1 MSLHL
6 DRAQDGL
13 LGYETLVAKMPE
25 SLRPM
30 ADLAYNLWWTWDP
43 DAILLFRD
51 VDPDLW
57 TANQHSIIRMLRALP
72 ESRFEEL
79 AADPAFMSR
88 FNETLSRMR
97 GYLAS
102 DSTWYDRLGRPLP
115 DGPVA
120 YFSAE
125 YGIHES
131 LPIYSGGL
139 GILAGDHCKAASDLG
154 LPFVAVGLL
163 YRYGYG
169 RQQLDHWG
177 WQMDVFTPNDFA
189 DLPVRRAKTADG
201 TPIHV
206 EIALLGRTV
215 TARVWTATVGRI
227 SLTLLDTD
235 DPLNTEED
243 RRITAQLYG
252 GDREMRIQQEI
263 VLGIGG
269 VRALRA
275 CGIHPGVFHMN
286 EGHAAFLGLERIRE
300 LMAGEGIRFDDAVSR
315 VARRAVFTTHTPVP
329 AGHDYFSPDR
339 IFTHFAGFCNELGVP
354 FDRLLDVGRPAG
366 ATGDQPFNMTV
377 LALRTSAAR
386 NGVSKLH
393 GEVSRRM
400 FADVFPGTSL
410 RRVPIGSVTN
420 GVHTPTWLAP
430 ELHDLL
436 EKYAGSSW
444 WTRMTDP
451 SYWNRVLAIPDEE
464 MWRIHELLKE
474 RLVRVVRFREKR
486 RRVRLD
492 LPAEQVAAADR
503 LLDPHAL
510 TLGFARRFAPY
521 KRATLLLRDVQRLRG
536 LLGDP
541 QRPVQIV
548 FAGKSHPQDRRG
560 KELLQQVFQT
570 SHDPGLQGRLVFVED
585 YDMDLG
591 RALVQGVDVWLNTPR
606 RPHEASGTSGMKAAM
621 NGVPNCS
628 ILDGWWCEGY
638 RGTNGWA
645 IGEEVEQADT
655 ELQDSM
661 DAQSLYQIL
670 ERQIVPLYYDREHGT
685 ELPRGWVRLMKEAI
699 RTGAPVFNT
708 SRMVEEYFTD
718 MYLPVSR
725 G

>member
-1 MSLHL
+1 MTPLMEK
-6 DRAQDGL
+6 AQDGL
-13 LGYETLVAKMPE
+13 LGYETLAERLPDP
-25 SLRPM
+25 LRPL

-43 DAILLFRD
+43 EAIRLLQSMA
-51 VDPDLW
+51 PDRW
-57 TANQHSIIRMLRALP
+57 TANQHSAIRMLRAVSEGRLD
-72 ESRFEEL
+72 EL
-79 AADPAFMSR
+79 AGDPSFLGRM
-88 FNETLSRMR
+88 NETLSRMR
-97 GYLAS
+97 AYLGS

-115 DGPVA
+115 DGPIA

-125 YGIHES
+125 YGIHEC

-177 WQMDVFTPNDFA
+177 WQMDVFAANDFA
-189 DLPVRRAKTADG
+189 NLPVRRAKDAEG
-201 TPIHV
+201 RPIHV
-206 EIALLGRTV
+206 PVEILDRTL
-215 TARVWTATVGRI
+215 TARVWTASVGRI
-227 SLTLLDTD
+227 TLYLLDTD
-235 DPLNTEED
+235 DPLNTEDD

-275 CGIHPGVFHMN
+275 CGVHPGVFHMN

-300 LMAGEGIRFDDAVSR
+300 TMRGEGASFDDALKR

-339 IFTHFAGFCNELGVP
+339 IFSHFGGFCNELGVP

-377 LALRTSAAR
+377 LALRSSAAR

-400 FADVFPGTSL
+400 FADVFPGTSM

-430 ELHDLL
+430 ELRDLL

-451 SYWNRVLAIPDEE
+451 SYWNRVLAIPDG
-464 MWRIHELLKE
+464 ELWAAHMALKE
-474 RLVRVVRFREKR
+474 RLVRVVRFREKA

-492 LPAEQVAAADR
+492 LPPEQVAAADR
-503 LLDPHAL
+503 LLDPATL

-536 LLGDP
+536 LLGDAE
-541 QRPVQIV
+541 RPVQIV

-570 SHDPGLQGRLVFVED
+570 SHDPGLAGRLVFVED

-591 RALVQGVDVWLNTPR
+591 RTLVQGVDVWLNTPR

-628 ILDGWWCEGY
+628 ILDGWWPEGF

-645 IGEEVEQADT
+645 IGEEGEQADT
-655 ELQDSM
+655 ELQDAM
-661 DAQSLYQIL
+661 DSASLYQIL
-670 ERQIVPLYYDREHGT
+670 ERQVVPLYYDRAPDGLAH
-685 ELPRGWVRLMKEAI
+685 GWVRLMKEAI

-708 SRMVEEYFTD
+708 NRMVEEYFTD